1 MNLRL
6 LLFILLGIVV
16 YIQLALFNNRMLAR
30 IDAAEPKAPPC
41 REELHSAGAAAL
53 ATTMPLQPPVETVA
67 GLKEQLAHK
76 EEQITTLQEAFLAI
90 EARVQAFEE
99 EAARGEKDQEIARLT
114 DELGMRSRLLV
125 EAQEG
130 ISARN
135 QQMEELRATIADL
148 QMQAEGLQVEKE
160 ELMGDLGRL
169 QGTLQDATEKQTEGQ
184 ALQLQLQQQL
194 SDRDQRLQKLEEQV
208 EELNALLATSRENNE
223 TFQQQLQTLQDGG
236 AEKEARL
243 AQLQKENQ
251 QLTAQLAE
259 VRDQLAVS
267 QEQVQ
272 VHARLGEQL
281 KETQET
287 LTGVESQLVER
298 RNAFE
303 QLSGQYQD
311 LQQQLQAAQAARQEA
326 EGTAEKLEQ
335 EVARHPQVV
344 AELEQKLDERRSGL
358 EEKEAQVS
366 QLQAKTEELE
376 NQITAAQERIAELEP
391 WQGKSGDLEKELELS
406 REKEQALQSQLG
418 ESREE
423 LGTLQARVQEQQRNL
438 DNFADERIG
447 LTSKIQTLQGYSKD
461 YLNMKAALEAK
472 TASLAE
478 AEQRIEGL
486 NALQTQV
493 QELQAKNKELDD
505 LVASKETALAEQAA
519 VKADLAKVHEELQA
533 VQKSAQDLNTRNVE
547 QTELIAALEKE
558 KATLEANLAAVPD
571 IDALKKQIQDGL
583 ERQQDLE
590 RQIATQKEALAQQ
603 EELQALVERSQAE
616 TRQAQEECGAIR
628 TEKEKL
634 QESLDTSQVQLTELR
649 GQIGILEKTLAE
661 NEAKVPDTSRYE
673 EQISALQA
681 DKETLQKS
689 LNEGQDMVRSLE
701 EQVQGLQQEL
711 EAEKLKAREAMET
724 MERGPAE
731 PEATPPQPPQ
741 TSEAEAQPDGDG
753 DGVPD
758 SMDLCPDSE
767 AGAAVNAMG
776 CAPRVGIVL
785 EGVVFSTGSNELTAD
800 ARQRL
805 DRVAA
810 TLAQQDQLKA
820 EVAGYTDSRGNA
832 EANRRLS
839 QRRAEAVMAYLVEK
853 GIAADRLSARG
864 YGQDNPI
871 ASNNNEAG
879 RQRNRRVELHP
890 EGM

>member
-251 QLTAQLAE
+251 QLTAHLAE

-303 QLSGQYQD
+303 QLSDQYQD

-505 LVASKETALAEQAA
+505 LVASKETALAKQAA

-547 QTELIAALEKE
+547 QTEFIAALEKE

-616 TRQAQEECGAIR
+616 TKQAQEKCGAIR
-628 TEKEKL
+628 TEKQKL

-689 LNEGQDMVRSLE
+689 LSEGQDMVRSLE
-701 EQVQGLQQEL
+701 EQVQGLQREL
-711 EAEKLKAREAMET
+711 EAEKLKAREAMEP

-785 EGVVFSTGSNELTAD
+785 EGVVFPTGSNELTAD